1 LGQKLRLH
9 QRLSQ
14 KPLRL
19 QPNHRPT
26 VKVPL
31 GQKLRLHQ
39 RLSQKPLRLSRDHR
53 IDRVTVG
60 KDTHAVAV
68 AGEGVASLAGK
79 VSTIT
84 VKKNSRP
91 SFQTIPNSSKQNHA
105 L

>member
-1 LGQKLRLH
+1 
-9 QRLSQ
+9 
-14 KPLRL
+14 
-19 QPNHRPT
+19 
-26 VKVPL
+26 L

-60 KDTHAVAV
+60 KDAHPVAV
-68 AGEGVASLAGK
+68 AGEGEGAASLAGK